1 MSFKE
6 SVENDIK
13 SVFLNAEE
21 FAETHSVR
29 YDGEEY
35 TDIPVVLTKTKENER
50 PAVISD
56 VQGIHLVTA
65 VAHIFQADMGGII
78 PEQKRYIEIS
88 DGSALGRPFY
98 QKYRII
104 TSDCEMGMLRL
115 ELGAYDE

>member
-6 SVENDIK
+6 SVEDDIK
-13 SVFLNAEE
+13 SVFLNTDE
-21 FAETHSVR
+21 FAETHTVL

-35 TDIPVVLTKTKENER
+35 ADIPVVLTKTKENER

-65 VAHIFQADMGGII
+65 VAHIARSDLGGVI
-78 PEQKRYIEIS
+78 PEQKRHIEIS
-88 DGSALGRPFY
+88 DGCALGRTFY

-104 TSDCEMGMLRL
+104 TSDCEMEMLRL